1 VSSLSEAFYFLR
13 RTLHF
18 LNADQNSLNISYK
31 QYRESKFVMAFS
43 LEKMPDVNFPGTNP
57 RAGSLITFKIKGTE
71 GSLAT
76 EEQIQEIMVHLV
88 SESIVELTEAG
99 TLVYD

>member
-1 VSSLSEAFYFLR
+1 
-13 RTLHF
+13 
-18 LNADQNSLNISYK
+18 
-31 QYRESKFVMAFS
+31 MAFS
-43 LEKMPDVNFPGTNP
+43 LEKMPDVNFTGTNT
-57 RAGSLITFKIKGTE
+57 RSGSLITFKIKGTE